1 MIDVASTVVAAG
13 SIETCLGIAGVSRA
27 HGGHAIPFVQGGIE
41 GLWLPP
47 QNHPDGDAH
56 GSDRMMIAD
65 GERRAIIASGSGARP
80 FAFLDHVPLH

>member
-13 SIETCLGIAGVSRA
+13 SIETCLGIAGSQGHMVDTRFRSFRA
-27 HGGHAIPFVQGGIE
+27 GSKV
-41 GLWLPP
+41 LWLPP